1 MAHLKIMKMTMKGLL
16 IWFATLGVLLSLL
29 GFWAGAHERG
39 AGRPVSDYTEA
50 MEPELPTN
58 PETQPDPLDTIP
70 ALTF

>member
-1 MAHLKIMKMTMKGLL
+1 MKGLMKGLL

-39 AGRPVSDYTEA
+39 AASPVSSYTDA
-50 MEPELPTN
+50 AEPELPAV

-70 ALTF
+70 ALAF

>member
-1 MAHLKIMKMTMKGLL
+1 MKGLL

-39 AGRPVSDYTEA
+39 AASPSYTDAAER
-50 MEPELPTN
+50 ELPAV
-58 PETQPDPLDTIP
+58 PETQPDPLGTIP

>member
-1 MAHLKIMKMTMKGLL
+1 MKGLMKGLL

-39 AGRPVSDYTEA
+39 AASPVSSYTDA
-50 MEPELPTN
+50 AEPELPAV

>member
-1 MAHLKIMKMTMKGLL
+1 MKGLL

-39 AGRPVSDYTEA
+39 AASPVSSYTDA
-50 MEPELPTN
+50 AEPELPAV

-70 ALTF
+70 ALAF

>member
-1 MAHLKIMKMTMKGLL
+1 MKGLL
-16 IWFATLGVLLSLL
+16 IWFAMLGVLLSLL

-39 AGRPVSDYTEA
+39 AASPVSSYTDA
-50 MEPELPTN
+50 AEPELPAV

>member
-1 MAHLKIMKMTMKGLL
+1 MKGLMKGLL

-39 AGRPVSDYTEA
+39 AASPVSSYTDA
-50 MEPELPTN
+50 VEPELPAV

-70 ALTF
+70 ALAF

>member
-1 MAHLKIMKMTMKGLL
+1 MKGLMKGLL

-39 AGRPVSDYTEA
+39 AASPVSSYTDAAET
-50 MEPELPTN
+50 ELPAV

-70 ALTF
+70 ALAF

>member
-1 MAHLKIMKMTMKGLL
+1 MKGLL

-39 AGRPVSDYTEA
+39 AASPVSIYTDA
-50 MEPELPTN
+50 AEPELPAV

>member
-1 MAHLKIMKMTMKGLL
+1 MKGLL
-16 IWFATLGVLLSLL
+16 LWFATLGVLLSLL

-39 AGRPVSDYTEA
+39 AARPVSSYTDA
-50 MEPELPTN
+50 VEPPLPDV

>member
-1 MAHLKIMKMTMKGLL
+1 MKTTMQVLL

-39 AGRPVSDYTEA
+39 AARPVSIYTDA
-50 MEPELPTN
+50 MEPQLPGV

>member
-1 MAHLKIMKMTMKGLL
+1 MKGLL

-39 AGRPVSDYTEA
+39 AASPVSSYTDA
-50 MEPELPTN
+50 AEPELPAV

>member
-1 MAHLKIMKMTMKGLL
+1 MKGLL

-39 AGRPVSDYTEA
+39 AASPVSSYTDA
-50 MEPELPTN
+50 AEPDLPAV

>member
-1 MAHLKIMKMTMKGLL
+1 MKGLL

-39 AGRPVSDYTEA
+39 PARPMSIYTDA
-50 MEPELPTN
+50 MEPELPAV
-58 PETQPDPLDTIP
+58 PEIQPDPLNAIP